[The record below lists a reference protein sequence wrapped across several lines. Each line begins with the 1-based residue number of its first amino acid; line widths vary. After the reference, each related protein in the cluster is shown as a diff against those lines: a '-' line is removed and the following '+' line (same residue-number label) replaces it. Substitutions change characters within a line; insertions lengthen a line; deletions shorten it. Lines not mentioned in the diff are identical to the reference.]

1 MRNPFRHGSL
11 EQPVAEHDSNT
22 MDVNKA
28 VEAGHP
34 PVVDVKHPVDSS
46 DTITDESFTANAQ
59 DGVKKMEATTTVWDK
74 NSLIAAY
81 IMSVRRCKCIDPLI

>member
-1 MRNPFRHGSL
+1 MRNPFKHGSL
-11 EQPVAEHDSNT
+11 EQPVVEHDSNT

-28 VEAGHP
+28 IEAGHP
-34 PVVDVKHPVDSS
+34 PVVDVKHPVDNSENSS
-46 DTITDESFTANAQ
+46 HESFTANAQ

-81 IMSVRRCKCIDPLI
+81 IMLVHNCKRSNHLA

>member
-1 MRNPFRHGSL
+1 MRNPFKHGSL
-11 EQPVAEHDSNT
+11 EQPVAERDSNT

-28 VEAGHP
+28 IEAGHP
-34 PVVDVKHPVDSS
+34 PVVDVEHPVDSS

-59 DGVKKMEATTTVWDK
+59 DGVKKMEATTTVWDT

-81 IMSVRRCKCIDPLI
+81 IMSVRCCEFTGPLI